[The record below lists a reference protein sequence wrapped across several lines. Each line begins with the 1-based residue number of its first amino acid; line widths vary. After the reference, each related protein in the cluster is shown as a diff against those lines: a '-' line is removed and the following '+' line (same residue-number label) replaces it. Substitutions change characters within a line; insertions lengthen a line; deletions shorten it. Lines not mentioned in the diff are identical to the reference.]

1 MTKSSITYID
11 ALNAALTAEL
21 SEEVKDKLTALRE
34 QIAKRNS
41 AERKPT
47 KAQKQNAE
55 LSEVVRAVLLNAS
68 EPLTV
73 SEIMGRDDTLS
84 MLSNQKVSA
93 VIRSMGAEV
102 VKSTDKRVS
111 KFALAA

>member
-1 MTKSSITYID
+1 MTKSITYID
-11 ALNAALTAEL
+11 ALNAALNADL
-21 SEEVKDKLTALRE
+21 SQEIKDKLTALRE

-41 AERKPT
+41 SERKPT
-47 KAQKQNAE
+47 KAQKQNVE
-55 LSEVVRAVLLNAS
+55 LADVVRSVLLNAS

-73 SEIMGRDDTLS
+73 SEIMGRADVLS
-84 MLSNQKVSA
+84 VLSNQKVSA

-102 VKSTDKRVS
+102 VKSTDKRVP